1 MLQQLKEKDFL
12 VLRGPFESKR
22 QGPKAMAGVLLFA
35 IPFQVLFLA
44 LEYFLG
50 KVSEYPLREEFFS
63 IHLILSSILI
73 IFSIIFAIPPIFMK
87 FQKLQYFFNTLVSQN
102 LFGFSFYMIALLAIG
117 ANINGN
123 SEDMITFTYI
133 TLAIGFIVFIITF
146 IRFYI
151 LLKNG
156 KYRKGAKKDYQRRK
170 FEGKSLLPIAIPAG
184 IGIVFIIQY
193 LIRTFDFASAET
205 IIMAIL
211 MIGLFYTMLFVLP
224 EQLVLQYC
232 KIRFDSFNYEQNGR
246 LKPVRNEEGN
256 IIID

>member
-1 MLQQLKEKDFL
+1 
-12 VLRGPFESKR
+12 
-22 QGPKAMAGVLLFA
+22 
-35 IPFQVLFLA
+35 
-44 LEYFLG
+44 
-50 KVSEYPLREEFFS
+50 
-63 IHLILSSILI
+63 
-73 IFSIIFAIPPIFMK
+73 
-87 FQKLQYFFNTLVSQN
+87 
-102 LFGFSFYMIALLAIG
+102 
-117 ANINGN
+117 
-123 SEDMITFTYI
+123 MITFTYI

-170 FEGKSLLPIAIPAG
+170 FKGKSLLPIAIPAG

-211 MIGLFYTMLFVLP
+211 MIGLFYTKLFVLP

-246 LKPVRNEEGN
+246 LKPVRDEDGN
-256 IIID
+256 IIME